1 MAPAGRRAPT
11 LLAPEVVQTSAM
23 DCGPATLKCLLE
35 GFGLRASYGRL
46 REACQ
51 TDVDGTSIDTI
62 EDLANDV
69 GLVASQILI
78 PVDHLL
84 ASASAVLP
92 GVVVVR
98 QPGGLLHF
106 VVAWRR
112 HGPLVQVMDPAT
124 GRRWP
129 RLDAF
134 ADEVYEHTMSVPAA
148 AWREWAGSALFE
160 DGLRARAATA
170 GIRRRVFD
178 GLLQRASDGTDWRP
192 LAALDASLR
201 MIAALRRSAGITA
214 RDAERTLDTIWSR
227 ARAASDPAAIVP
239 AEYWSAQP
247 APPAGGGEQ
256 VQVRGAVLVRV
267 SGARAAEER
276 ERRLSGLPR
285 DLEAALREPP
295 LRPGRH
301 LFALLRADGALAPVA
316 LAIALTLA
324 AAGVVLE
331 ALLFRSLI
339 ELGSH
344 LSLSGQRLATMAALV
359 CLAGLLLAVEVPIA
373 TVALGLGRRL
383 ETRLR
388 AAFLRKIPRLADRYV
403 QSRPSSDMAERAH
416 AVHQI
421 RELPNMAAQLARS
434 GFELVLTT
442 LGIALLYP
450 ESGGIAAAAA
460 VAAVAVPVAAQ
471 PWLRERDLRQRTHTG
486 ALTRFYL
493 DAFLGLVPVRAH
505 GAERALAR
513 EQEALLVEWAR
524 AARATLRAAVA
535 TSGAQ
540 VVAGFVFAA
549 WLLFSRAQ
557 LGDEGGGALLLAYW
571 ALNIPVLGQ
580 EIAQVAWQYPT
591 QRNLTLRLL
600 EPLGAHEEDEPRPAT
615 ETAGPAAWRAGV
627 ALDLRDVVV
636 RAGGHTILQGA
647 TLSVAP
653 GTHVAIVG
661 ASGAGKSTLVGL
673 LLGWH
678 RAAEGEVTVDGASLD
693 GAGLDALRRQIAW
706 VDPAVQLWNR
716 SLLENLEFGR
726 DPAGAAPLG
735 PRLET
740 ADLRRVIE
748 QLPEGLQTRI
758 GEGGT
763 LVSGGEGQRVRFGR
777 ALTRGAARLVILD
790 EPFRGL
796 ERETRAAL
804 LQGARQQWRE
814 ATLLCVTH
822 DIADT
827 ASFDRV
833 LVIERGR
840 IVEDGMP
847 AALAADSASRYR
859 SLLDAESTAR
869 LRLWRN
875 PSWRLVRLNDGRIA
889 AAGAPAQAG
898 EKRLTV

>member
-1 MAPAGRRAPT
+1 
-11 LLAPEVVQTSAM
+11 
-23 DCGPATLKCLLE
+23 
-35 GFGLRASYGRL
+35 
-46 REACQ
+46 
-51 TDVDGTSIDTI
+51 
-62 EDLANDV
+62 
-69 GLVASQILI
+69 
-78 PVDHLL
+78 
-84 ASASAVLP
+84 
-92 GVVVVR
+92 
-98 QPGGLLHF
+98 
-106 VVAWRR
+106 
-112 HGPLVQVMDPAT
+112 
-124 GRRWP
+124 
-129 RLDAF
+129 
-134 ADEVYEHTMSVPAA
+134 MSVPAA

-160 DGLRARAATA
+160 DGLRARAAIA
-170 GIRRRVFD
+170 GIRRRVVD
-178 GLLQRASDGTDWRP
+178 GLLQKASEDAEWRP

-201 MIAALRRSAGITA
+201 MIAALRRSGGITA
-214 RDAERTLDTIWSR
+214 RDAERTLGTIWSR
-227 ARAASDPAAIVP
+227 ARATSDPAAVVP
-239 AEYWSAQP
+239 AEYWSVQP

-276 ERRLSGLPR
+276 ERRLSALPR

-295 LRPGRH
+295 AQPGRH
-301 LFALLRADGALAPVA
+301 LFAMLRADGALAPAA

-359 CLAGLLLAVEVPIA
+359 CLAGLLLALEVPIA
-373 TVALGLGRRL
+373 TLALGLGRRL

-388 AAFLRKIPRLADRYV
+388 AAFLRKIPRLTDRYV

-416 AVHQI
+416 AAHQV
-421 RELPNMAAQLARS
+421 RELPNMAAHLARS

-460 VAAVAVPVAAQ
+460 VTAVAVPVAAQ

-540 VVAGFVFAA
+540 VAAGFGFAA

-580 EIAQVAWQYPT
+580 EIALVAWQYPT

-600 EPLGAHEEDEPRPAT
+600 EPLGAHEEDEPP
-615 ETAGPAAWRAGV
+615 PAAEAAPSGAGRSGV

-636 RAGGHTILQGA
+636 RAGGHTILQNA
-647 TLSVAP
+647 TISVAP

-678 RAAEGEVTVDGASLD
+678 RAAEGEVRVDGAPLD
-693 GAGLDALRRQIAW
+693 GAVLDALRRQIAW

-735 PRLET
+735 VRLET

-777 ALTRGAARLVILD
+777 ALARGAARLVILD

-804 LQGARQQWRE
+804 LQGARQRWRD

-833 LVIERGR
+833 LVIDRGR
-840 IVEDGMP
+840 IVEDGTP
-847 AALAADSASRYR
+847 AALADSSSRYR

-875 PSWRLVRLNDGRIA
+875 PGWRLLRLHGGRIT
-889 AAGAPAQAG
+889 AAGTPAPAG
-898 EKRLTV
+898 SKRLTV